1 MKRIVIIGAGFGGL
15 TAAKELAKKDFNIT
29 VIDKT
34 NHHLFQPL
42 LYQVAT
48 AALSPADI
56 ATPIRSIF
64 SKNKNVEVLLGE
76 VKSIDKEN
84 RKVIV
89 NESEIGYDYLII
101 ATGSRHSYFG
111 KDEWE
116 KYAPG
121 LKTLN
126 DALKIREN
134 ILLSLEAAELEKD
147 PDKRQKY
154 LNFVIIGGGP
164 TGVELA
170 GAISEIVNQNIIPDF
185 RNIDASMTKVYMIEA
200 LPNILSSYPESLSNR
215 AQEDLKNLQVEIIL
229 NEKVTEINE
238 NGVRVGTRFIETKNI
253 LWAAG
258 NQTLPLIKTLGT
270 ETDKLGR
277 AIVNDSLSLNE
288 ENNISVIGDAASVK
302 NEKGEYLPAIAPVA
316 IQQGK
321 FIAKIISEDLVGNQN
336 KKFVYRDRGTMA
348 TIGKAKAVA
357 VIKGFQLSGL
367 IAWLAWSFIHVLFL
381 ISFRNKLRV
390 MSEWIWHYITN
401 RPGIRLI
408 VKYTQDPVTKSM
420 SE

>member
-1 MKRIVIIGAGFGGL
+1 MEKVIIIGGGFGGL
-15 TAAKELAKKDFNIT
+15 TSAKELAKTDFNIT

-56 ATPIRSIF
+56 AIPIRSAF

-76 VKSIDKEN
+76 VKSIDKEKKKIFFN
-84 RKVIV
+84 G
-89 NESEIGYDYLII
+89 SEIEFDYLII

-126 DALKIREN
+126 DALKIRET
-134 ILLSLEAAELEKD
+134 ILLSLEAAEKEKD
-147 PDKRQKY
+147 PVKRQKY

-170 GAISEIVNQNIIPDF
+170 GAISEIVNQNLIPDF

-200 LPNILSSYPESLSNR
+200 LPNILSSYPESLSRR
-215 AQEDLKNLQVEIIL
+215 ALEDLQKLEVEVIL
-229 NEKVTEINE
+229 NGKVTGINE
-238 NGVRVGTRFIETKNI
+238 NGVKVGDRFIETKNI

-258 NQTLPLIKTLGT
+258 NQASSLIKAAGIQ
-270 ETDKLGR
+270 TDRAGR
-277 AIVNDSLSLNE
+277 AVVSDDLSIE
-288 ENNISVIGDAASVK
+288 DYSNIFVIGDATAFK
-302 NEKGEYLPAIAPVA
+302 DEKGEQLPAIAPVA

-321 FIAKIISEDLVGNQN
+321 FVAKIIAEGLIGKSH
-336 KKFVYRDRGTMA
+336 KKFIYKDRGTMA

-357 VIKGFQLSGL
+357 VIKGFKLSGL
-367 IAWLAWSFIHVLFL
+367 VAWLAWSLVHVLFL
-381 ISFRNKLRV
+381 ISFRNKFRV

-408 VKYTQDPVTKSM
+408 VKYTEDPLTKS
-420 SE
+420 

>member
-1 MKRIVIIGAGFGGL
+1 MENVIIIGGGFGGL
-15 TAAKELAKKDFNIT
+15 TSAKELAKKDFNIT
-29 VIDKT
+29 LIDKT

-56 ATPIRSIF
+56 AIPIRSAF

-76 VKSIDKEN
+76 VKSVDKEN
-84 RKVIV
+84 KKVFF
-89 NESEIGYDYLII
+89 NESEIGFDYLII

-126 DALKIREN
+126 DALKIRET
-134 ILLSLEAAELEKD
+134 ILLSLEAAEKEKD
-147 PDKRQKY
+147 SVKRQKY

-200 LPNILSSYPESLSNR
+200 LPNILSSYPEKLSNR
-215 AQEDLKNLQVEIIL
+215 AQEDLINLQVEIIL

-258 NQTLPLIKTLGT
+258 NQALPLIKTLSI

-277 AIVNDSLSLNE
+277 AIVNENLSINKD
-288 ENNISVIGDAASVK
+288 NKIFVIGDAASVK
-302 NEKGEYLPAIAPVA
+302 NEKGENLPAIAPVA

-321 FIAKIISEDLVGNQN
+321 YVAKIISEDLVGKQN
-336 KKFVYRDRGTMA
+336 KKFLYRDRGTMA

-357 VIKGFQLSGL
+357 VIKGFKLSGL

-408 VKYTQDPVTKSM
+408 IKYTEDPLTKSV

>member
-1 MKRIVIIGAGFGGL
+1 MKRVVIIGAGFGGL
-15 TAAKELAKKDFNIT
+15 TAAKELAKKNFKIT
-29 VIDKT
+29 IIDKT

-56 ATPIRSIF
+56 AIPIRSVF

-76 VKSIDKEN
+76 VNSIDKKN
-84 RKVIV
+84 RKIFF
-89 NESEIGYDYLII
+89 NGSEIEFDYLII
-101 ATGSRHSYFG
+101 STGSRHSYFG

-147 PDKRQKY
+147 SVKRQKY

-170 GAISEIVNQNIIPDF
+170 GAISEIVNQNLITDF

-200 LPNILSSYPESLSNR
+200 LPNILSSYPESLSNK
-215 AQEDLKNLQVEIIL
+215 ALEDLKNLQVEVIL
-229 NEKVTEINE
+229 NEKVTDINE
-238 NGVRVGTRFIETKNI
+238 NGVKVGNRFIETKNI

-258 NQTLPLIKTLGT
+258 NQTLPLIKSLGV

-277 AIVNDSLSLNE
+277 VIVNDNLSINE
-288 ENNISVIGDAASVK
+288 TNNIFVIGDAASVK
-302 NEKGEYLPAIAPVA
+302 NDKGENLPAIAPVA

-321 FIAKIISEDLVGNQN
+321 YVAKIIAEGLTENPH
-336 KKFVYRDRGTMA
+336 KKFKYKDRGTMA

-357 VIKGFQLSGL
+357 VIKGLKLSGL

-408 VKYTQDPVTKSM
+408 VKYTQDPATKSLP
-420 SE
+420 E

>member
-48 AALSPADI
+48 AVLSPADI
-56 ATPIRSIF
+56 AIPIRSIF
-64 SKNKNVEVLLGE
+64 SKNKNVEVLLGD

-84 RKVIV
+84 KKVFF
-89 NESEIGYDYLII
+89 NSSEIDFDYLII

-111 KDEWE
+111 RDEWE

-126 DALKIREN
+126 DALKIRET
-134 ILLSLEAAELEKD
+134 ILLSLEAAEKEKD
-147 PDKRQKY
+147 AVKRQKY

-215 AQEDLKNLQVEIIL
+215 AQEDLKNLQVEVIL

-238 NGVRVGTRFIETKNI
+238 NGVKVGTRLIETKNI

-270 ETDKLGR
+270 ETDRLGR
-277 AIVNDSLSLNE
+277 VIVNDNLSINE
-288 ENNISVIGDAASVK
+288 DSNIFVIGDAASVK
-302 NEKGEYLPAIAPVA
+302 NEKGEYLLAIAPVA

-321 FIAKIISEDLVGNQN
+321 FVAKIISEDLVGKQN

-357 VIKGFQLSGL
+357 VIKGFKLSGL

-408 VKYTQDPVTKSM
+408 IKYTQDPVTKSV